1 MSTSTP
7 DLPRHRWKVLAAGVI
22 ANAAFSVAFSGIPM
36 TAVVM
41 RAGYRLDNAAL
52 GLVLGLMGLGIAVS
66 ELPWGLLT
74 DRWGDRP
81 VLLTGL
87 GGTALALLAMALLA
101 APSAGHVPGLGWLG
115 AGLLG
120 VGLLGGSVNGASG
133 RAVMSWFGEGERGLA
148 MSVRQ
153 TAVPLGGGIGAL
165 LLPAVA
171 LHAGFGALYGL
182 LSAFCLA
189 GAVLAGCWVREPH
202 PGERASGRNMPASR
216 HAAPDA
222 TAGGPLRD
230 ARIWRMVAGIGIL
243 AAPQFAVLSFGTVFL
258 HDFGRAGFA
267 AITAAMVGVQVGAI
281 GLRIWSG
288 RWTDLR
294 RNRPA
299 YLRAC
304 SGLSAALFAGLGLA
318 AWAVPSAA
326 GMGTLAQGLLV
337 LLLVACGVCVSAW
350 HGVAYT
356 ELATLSGAARA
367 GTALG
372 MANTSVFGVC
382 FFTPLS
388 IPHLQAAAGWP
399 LVWWTAALCA
409 LLARP
414 LLAPRARA
422 AGDQAKVSNTALRRS
437 T

>member
-1 MSTSTP
+1 MIQAPSLSATSS
-7 DLPRHRWKVLAAGVI
+7 HRWKVLTAGVA

-36 TAVVM
+36 TAVLM
-41 RAGYRLDNAAL
+41 RSGYRLDNAAL

-87 GGTALALLAMALLA
+87 GATALALLAMALLA
-101 APSAGHVPGLGWLG
+101 APTPQHVPGLGWLG

-133 RAVMSWFGEGERGLA
+133 RAVMSWFAEGERGLA
-148 MSVRQ
+148 MSIRQ
-153 TAVPLGGGIGAL
+153 TAVPLGGAIGAL

-171 LHAGFGALYGL
+171 LRFGFAAMYALL
-182 LSAFCLA
+182 AALCALSALLAWAWVHEPSTVAARAASPA
-189 GAVLAGCWVREPH
+189 GAI
-202 PGERASGRNMPASR
+202 
-216 HAAPDA
+216 AARSI
-222 TAGGPLRD
+222 GPLRD
-230 ARIWRMVAGIGIL
+230 ARVWRLVAGIGIL
-243 AAPQFAVLSFGTVFL
+243 CAPQFAVLSFGTVFL
-258 HDFGRAGFA
+258 HDAGHA
-267 AITAAMVGVQVGAI
+267 GLAEIAAAMTAVQVGAMAM
-281 GLRIWSG
+281 RVWSG
-288 RWTDLR
+288 RWTDRR

-304 SGLSAALFAGLGLA
+304 SLLSAALFAALAGLA
-318 AWAVPSAA
+318 WAGEGAA
-326 GMGTLAQGLLV
+326 GTSATLRALWIGLL
-337 LLLVACGVCVSAW
+337 AASGICVSAW

-372 MANTSVFGVC
+372 MANTSVFLVC
-382 FFTPLS
+382 FVTPLS
-388 IPHLQAAAGWP
+388 IPHLLALQGWP
-399 LVWWTAALCA
+399 LVWLVAAACAGAAL
-409 LLARP
+409 P
-414 LLAPRARA
+414 LLAAPAKA
-422 AGDQAKVSNTALRRS
+422 AQAKASKAALSRS